1 MLKFNEAAEAK
12 TRVAEAEVSLGESQQ
27 GLIEVCNQF
36 FKQRSEVSRAL
47 IGDFEAYVN
56 SLASRPKE
64 YDRTFE
70 YYHIRMEQFDAA
82 SKASSEHFS
91 AEIRKAAVLGGGGAG
106 VGIGLGAATAATAP
120 TAAMA
125 VATTFG
131 TASTGAAISTLS
143 GAAANSAA
151 LAWLGGGA
159 LTAGGG
165 GVAAGNALLLLAGPV
180 GLAVAGVSVAA
191 GLGYTAYKNRATIEN
206 ASAVLLQLLEAQ
218 GEVKLHTN
226 EVSGIYGQTVNHSHR
241 LRQMLDDFVADAP
254 KDYAQFSE
262 RQKELLGAMHNNV
275 LALSRL
281 LKVKPG
287 EVPEFSGPL
296 EEEELDAARAEASG
310 TAEHTPTESDVQR
323 QTAAGASASLMSAV
337 PGAATLGQLLKS
349 RLQTQDARASAS
361 GSSASTANESESADE
376 GSKED
381 PYNPNFVFFA
391 KAQEKNNAEDASHL
405 GEIAPP
411 KRFPFF

>member
-27 GLIEVCNQF
+27 GLIEVCNQL

-47 IGDFEAYVN
+47 IGDFEVYVN

-70 YYHIRMEQFDAA
+70 YYRIRMEQFDAA

-91 AEIRKAAVLGGGGAG
+91 AEIRKAAVFGGGGAG
-106 VGIGLGAATAATAP
+106 VGFGLGAATAAAAP

-165 GVAAGNALLLLAGPV
+165 GMAAGNALLLLAGPV

-206 ASAVLLQLLEAQ
+206 ANTVLLQLLKAQ

-226 EVSGIYGQTVNHSHR
+226 EVSGIYGLTVDHSHR

-287 EVPEFSGPL
+287 EVPEFSGSL
-296 EEEELDAARAEASG
+296 EEEELIAARAEADG
-310 TAEHTPTESDVQR
+310 TAAEQARAGADVEQ
-323 QTAAGASASLMSAV
+323 QTAAGTCESLVSAV
-337 PGAATLGQLLKS
+337 AATTTLGQLLKS
-349 RLQTQDARASAS
+349 RLQTHVVPASAS
-361 GSSASTANESESADE
+361 GPAATAKVSESAAE
-376 GSKED
+376 SSTED
-381 PYNPNFVFFA
+381 PYNPNFVFFPNT
-391 KAQEKNNAEDASHL
+391 QEEKDARDAYPQV
-405 GEIAPP
+405 EIASP